1 MKQYDILKKLL
12 TLISTEEGVQF
23 FDPVSSFNT
32 DLANRTNTLRIYSTR
47 LNVKLQDPSGKEA
60 SIRRFVK
67 LVSRMSNSEEEEVRI
82 SDFMDTQHH
91 FIVFTNSDATQLFG
105 VLMNSKLATRRSR
118 RKNDQR

>member
-32 DLANRTNTLRIYSTR
+32 DLANRTATLRIYSTR

>member
-1 MKQYDILKKLL
+1 MKQHDILKKLL

-32 DLANRTNTLRIYSTR
+32 DLANRTATLRIYSTR
-47 LNVKLQDPSGKEA
+47 LNVKLQDPAGKEA